1 MDRLKR
7 ALVSAPALKSL
18 VYTSEKDGFV
28 GRVVLG
34 VDACGLGYGAIL
46 QQENRDGKR
55 HPVRYESGL
64 WTPAESRY
72 DAVKLECRGLLR
84 ALKKFRY
91 YLYGVR
97 FLVEID
103 ARTLVHQLNQPTSD
117 LPGTVVGRWIAYI
130 QLFDFKIKHV
140 AET

>member
-1 MDRLKR
+1 M
-7 ALVSAPALKSL
+7 
-18 VYTSEKDGFV
+18 
-28 GRVVLG
+28 
-34 VDACGLGYGAIL
+34 DACGLGFGAIL
-46 QQENRDGKR
+46 QQEDRDGKR
-55 HPVRYESGL
+55 HPVLYESGL

-72 DAVKLECRGLLR
+72 DAVKLECPWLLR
-84 ALKKFRY
+84 AVKKFRY

-130 QLFDFKIKHV
+130 RLFDFEIRHV
-140 AET
+140 AGTKYKGPDCYT